1 MPLDHVS
8 QSLFGDMVQ
17 PDSLSLFSSISL
29 DPFALWS
36 LHQDSDLQE
45 DSGIRLL
52 IDATDEV
59 ASSDPGITPETFTL
73 RIEETVRGSSSDP
86 VLHIQ
91 SPAIRNTF
99 IRSPP
104 IQDTDLSI
112 KLPHVTFQF
121 RSIGSSRPFVFEIGI
136 WDHDGRPGAIR
147 LSSFQTEPR
156 LYFKHFRGK
165 PPASMTDE
173 QQDGSSRTE
182 PLLHLPLEMAANPA
196 CDEASLTPWQ
206 VVTLPLD
213 KLAKY
218 LSDTSLIPHLDTE
231 SMRQS
236 RIFGSFHSISYV
248 KVHANMRLRRV
259 WCSKQLPD
267 HDLAEF
273 QVFS

>member
-1 MPLDHVS
+1 MASDHVP
-8 QSLFGDMVQ
+8 QSLFGDVVQ
-17 PDSLSLFSSISL
+17 PESLSLFSSTSSH
-29 DPFALWS
+29 PFALWS
-36 LHQDSDLQE
+36 LHQDSDLQQ

-52 IDATDEV
+52 NDATDE
-59 ASSDPGITPETFTL
+59 P
-73 RIEETVRGSSSDP
+73 VRGSSSDP

-104 IQDTDLSI
+104 IKDTELGI

-136 WDHDGRPGAIR
+136 RDDDGRTGTIR

-156 LYFKHFRGK
+156 LYLKHLRRR
-165 PPASMTDE
+165 PTASMTDE
-173 QQDGSSRTE
+173 DYDGASRTE
-182 PLLHLPLEMAANPA
+182 LLVHLPLELAATPA
-196 CDEASLTPWQ
+196 SDETSLTPWQ

-213 KLAKY
+213 KLARY
-218 LSDTSLIPHLDTE
+218 LSDTSLITPVDTE
-231 SMRQS
+231 LLRQS
-236 RIFGSFHSISYV
+236 QRFGNFHSISYI

-259 WCSKQLPD
+259 WCSQHLPD
-267 HDLAEF
+267 HELAEI